1 MVRLATPDDAE
12 EVARLLIAFRD
23 HLGRD
28 EPSDE
33 RFHANSRLLIADP
46 HTEFLLAGEPAAGV
60 CQLRYRPCVWL
71 DADDCTLEDLYVA
84 EQARGS
90 GLGRAL
96 VAAAIERAR
105 ERGCARVVLDAN
117 EANGAAIALD
127 ESAGF
132 SSGSGSRDLFLR
144 RRV

>member
-1 MVRLATPDDAE
+1 VVRLATADDVE

-28 EPSDE
+28 EPSAE
-33 RFHANSRLLIADP
+33 RFREVSRMLIADP
-46 HTEFLLAGEPAAGV
+46 NTEFLLAGEPAAGI

-71 DADDCTLEDLYVA
+71 DADDCTLEDLFVA
-84 EQARGS
+84 GHARGA

-96 VAAAIERAR
+96 VDAAIQRAR
-105 ERGCARVVLDAN
+105 ARGCARIVLDAN
-117 EANGAAIALD
+117 EANTAAIALY

-132 SSGSGSRDLFLR
+132 SSGSGPRDLFLR